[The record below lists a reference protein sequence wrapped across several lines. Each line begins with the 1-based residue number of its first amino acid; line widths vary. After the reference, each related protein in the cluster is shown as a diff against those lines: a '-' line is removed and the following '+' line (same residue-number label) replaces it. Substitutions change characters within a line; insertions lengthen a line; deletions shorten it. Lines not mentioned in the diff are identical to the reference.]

1 MCSETVAT
9 VETTAVA
16 GPVVGDVRR
25 VSGEVVLLLLEALFG
40 VVACPCGLE
49 AGADVTASAG
59 GRV

>member
-16 GPVVGDVRR
+16 GPVVGDVCR

-40 VVACPCGLE
+40 DVACPCGLLSMYRSILSMC
-49 AGADVTASAG
+49 V
-59 GRV
+59 